1 MSILKVDTINEKT
14 SGNGVHIAGHVIQVV
29 SNTYATETASGSSS
43 YSDTGLTATITPTST
58 SSKILI
64 LCNFCSAGV
73 MQNGGA
79 DAQGLFKLLRGST
92 DLMEAVNRSY
102 DYGNSGSIIFGQ
114 FLMSWSDSPS
124 TTSATTYKLQ
134 QKCTVGTNVRIC
146 EGNNPSLMHL
156 MEIAQ

>member
-1 MSILKVDTINEKT
+1 MSILKVDTLQPATASNV
-14 SGNGVHIAGHVIQVV
+14 NIAGHVVQVV
-29 SNTYATETASGSSS
+29 QGTLGSAANTNTTS
-43 YSDTGLTATITPTST
+43 YSDTGLTATITPTSAT
-58 SSKILI
+58 SKILV
-64 LCNFCSAGV
+64 LCNMCASGV

-79 DAQGLFKLLRGST
+79 DAQGLFKLVRGST
-92 DLMEAVNRSY
+92 DLNEAVNRSY
-102 DYGNSGSIIFGQ
+102 DYGGSGSIIFGQ

-146 EGNNPSLMHL
+146 EGSVSSIMHL

>member
-1 MSILKVDTINEKT
+1 MSILKVDTLQPAT
-14 SGNGVHIAGHVIQVV
+14 GSRVLSAGHVVQVV
-29 SNTYATETASGSSS
+29 SNTYSTETTSGSSS

-58 SSKILI
+58 SSKILV
-64 LCNFCSAGV
+64 LCNMCAAGV
-73 MQNGGA
+73 MQNSGA
-79 DAQGLFKLLRGST
+79 DAQGLFKLVRGST
-92 DLMEAVNRSY
+92 DLNEAVNRAY
-102 DYGNSGSIIFGQ
+102 DYGNSGSISFGQ

-146 EGNNPSLMHL
+146 EGNVSSVMHL

>member
-14 SGNGVHIAGHVIQVV
+14 SGNGVHITGHVIQVV

-43 YSDTGLTATITPTST
+43 YTDTGLAATITPKFAT
-58 SSKILI
+58 SKILV
-64 LCNFCSAGV
+64 LCNMCAAGV

-79 DAQGLFKLLRGST
+79 DAQGLFKLVRGST
-92 DLMEAVNRSY
+92 DLNEAVNRSY

-134 QKCTVGTNVRIC
+134 QKCTAGTNVRIC
-146 EGNNPSLMHL
+146 EGNVSSLMHL